1 MGLADAENKRVWLT
15 CRKSVRNNL
24 TRAGFDHDV
33 DFASQEKLKVANCLA
48 AIEHECP
55 LFKRFKGSWVP
66 NMSSGRSGRIGTSGP
81 TRPMRN
87 SPIPRPTTMLT
98 TTKIV
103 MKTQGIQMRKRAGG
117 SASRTKT
124 KT

>member
-1 MGLADAENKRVWLT
+1 
-15 CRKSVRNNL
+15 
-24 TRAGFDHDV
+24 
-33 DFASQEKLKVANCLA
+33 
-48 AIEHECP
+48 
-55 LFKRFKGSWVP
+55 
-66 NMSSGRSGRIGTSGP
+66 
-81 TRPMRN
+81 MRN

-124 KT
+124 KTRRARMKTPDALSSSR